1 MAKWV
6 IRRVSDGAFW
16 SDYASEWVGAG
27 SATIITRWTHSEKE
41 KHEARDAQACPES
54 RLVKPGEEWVELD
67 DAGRPVE
74 AKAVAEPKRLFVMRS
89 PSGLYHMGCG
99 DWTEHIARAMT
110 YAQAWTPSGPADVM
124 VPVLVHPDGAV
135 TLDKPAPVA
144 QGANAG
150 PVVGWVLT
158 DGKGFYER
166 GTGNFVLDLERAAA
180 YPCKQEVW
188 SSGQASVP
196 FGHRDDGSRFLLPT
210 APAVAQPSPYS
221 EDEPI
226 PYRLTERRVY
236 LASALPNRGRATA
249 LAAQLARD
257 GVEIVSTWHD
267 RDDATV
273 EREAAVDR
281 NELAAIAEGC
291 LAEIDSAT
299 DLVWM
304 HWHAEGRVGAAVEVG
319 YALARGKRLLL
330 LSLDGSP
337 APSAFGALGAAVTV
351 SGLYRAVAR

>member
-1 MAKWV
+1 MTRWV
-6 IRRVSDGAFW
+6 IRRVCDGLFWAGYEANGVSRMVSNGLDAAFW
-16 SDYASEWVGAG
+16 NQRE
-27 SATIITRWTHSEKE
+27 
-41 KHEARDAQACPES
+41 RDAKG
-54 RLVKPGEEWVELD
+54 LVGEGEEWVELD
-67 DAGRPVE
+67 DAGQPVE
-74 AKAVAEPKRLFVMRS
+74 AKAVAIGV
-89 PSGLYHMGCG
+89 
-99 DWTEHIARAMT
+99 DVARAPLRMWVIR
-110 YAQAWTPSGPADVM
+110 YNDGMYQSRKAQGSSLYVDCAIRYGEPQVEWTGARC
-124 VPVLVHPDGAV
+124 VPVLVHPDGTV
-135 TLDKPAPVA
+135 TLDEP
-144 QGANAG
+144 
-150 PVVGWVLT
+150 
-158 DGKGFYER
+158 
-166 GTGNFVLDLERAAA
+166 
-180 YPCKQEVW
+180 
-188 SSGQASVP
+188 
-196 FGHRDDGSRFLLPT
+196 

-226 PYRLTERRVY
+226 PYKLSGRRVY

-273 EREAAVDR
+273 EREAAEDR

-304 HWHAEGRVGAAVEVG
+304 HGHAEGRVGAAVEVG
-319 YALARGKRLLL
+319 YALARGKHLLL

>member
-1 MAKWV
+1 MADWV
-6 IRRVSDGAFW
+6 IRRVADGLFW
-16 SDYASEWVGAG
+16 SGGGWRDGVERAWRWVQG
-27 SATIITRWTHSEKE
+27 E
-41 KHEARDAQACPES
+41 RDEDMS
-54 RLVKPGEEWVELD
+54 RILPCDRRCQPGEEWVELD
-67 DAGRPVE
+67 ANGQPVE
-74 AKAVAEPKRLFVMRS
+74 AKPVRKWYSSLLGAFTSLHEVRVYDGPVQ
-89 PSGLYHMGCG
+89 GLSLN
-99 DWTEHIARAMT
+99 TREN
-110 YAQAWTPSGPADVM
+110 
-124 VPVLVHPDGAV
+124 VPVLVHHDGTV
-135 TLDKPAPVA
+135 TLDEPAP
-144 QGANAG
+144 
-150 PVVGWVLT
+150 
-158 DGKGFYER
+158 
-166 GTGNFVLDLERAAA
+166 
-180 YPCKQEVW
+180 
-188 SSGQASVP
+188 S
-196 FGHRDDGSRFLLPT
+196 
-210 APAVAQPSPYS
+210 VAQPSPYS

-304 HWHAEGRVGAAVEVG
+304 HGHAEGRVGAAVEVG

>member
-1 MAKWV
+1 MAKTWV
-6 IRRVSDGAFW
+6 IRRRCEMFWDRGRSDEVGGWVPLSGAFRF
-16 SDYASEWVGAG
+16 SDEQ
-27 SATIITRWTHSEKE
+27 R
-41 KHEARDAQACPES
+41 EAILADPAEAKTMCA
-54 RLVKPGEEWVELD
+54 PGEEWVELD

-74 AKAVAEPKRLFVMRS
+74 AKAVAVPVREWVQRS

-99 DWTEHIARAMT
+99 DWSEQLARAMRYT
-110 YAQAWTPSGPADVM
+110 IKRPPSNPANVM
-124 VPVLVHPDGAV
+124 VPILVHPDGTV
-135 TLDKPAPVA
+135 TLDEP
-144 QGANAG
+144 
-150 PVVGWVLT
+150 
-158 DGKGFYER
+158 
-166 GTGNFVLDLERAAA
+166 
-180 YPCKQEVW
+180 
-188 SSGQASVP
+188 
-196 FGHRDDGSRFLLPT
+196 

-226 PYRLTERRVY
+226 PYKLSGRRVY

-273 EREAAVDR
+273 EREAAEDR

-304 HWHAEGRVGAAVEVG
+304 HGHAEGRVGAAVEVG